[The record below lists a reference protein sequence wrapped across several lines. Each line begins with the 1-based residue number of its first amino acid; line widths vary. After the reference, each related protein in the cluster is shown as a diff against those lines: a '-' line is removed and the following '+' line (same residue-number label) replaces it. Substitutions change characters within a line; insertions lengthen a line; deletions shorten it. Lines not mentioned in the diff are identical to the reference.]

1 MNDGIAIAI
10 AIAMA
15 IAIARYRINGPP
27 FAGSADR
34 GRDCGLRPLVM
45 ARLMLYLGHL
55 LPARRYRSISGQ
67 EKPP

>member
-15 IAIARYRINGPP
+15 MARGRINGPP
-27 FAGSADR
+27 LAGSADR

-45 ARLMLYLGHL
+45 ARLMLCLGHL
-55 LPARRYRSISGQ
+55 LPARRYRSIRGH